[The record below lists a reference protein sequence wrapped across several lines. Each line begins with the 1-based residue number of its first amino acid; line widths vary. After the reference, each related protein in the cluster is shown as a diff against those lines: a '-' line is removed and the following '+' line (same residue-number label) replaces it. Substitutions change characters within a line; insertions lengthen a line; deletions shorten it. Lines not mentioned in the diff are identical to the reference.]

1 MDDQVAVFDTE
12 DRNLEHVFVIV
23 NVEEGED
30 EVEEEEQ
37 QEEHILA

>member
-1 MDDQVAVFDTE
+1 MDRQVAVFDTE
-12 DRNLEHVFVIV
+12 DRNLEHDFVIV
-23 NVEEGED
+23 NEEEGEE